1 MMLPRSHRWPG
12 TVAVV
17 LLHLVLL
24 GALMTVRPGHRTGP
38 PATTVVPLLRWLAP
52 APANSQVP
60 QAAARPAARTGD
72 KPATPSPQ
80 APRAEPQ
87 AITVPATTPPGR
99 AADPAVDPAGTAA
112 VAAPAQTASTPA
124 STPLN
129 LAWPGSGR
137 AAPPSPAA
145 QAARAAK
152 AEAALDRDA
161 RLANALGTDTTLR
174 SQVLADGTLRL
185 RQGAGC
191 VDAHPSRA
199 QGLDTF
205 NQSTH
210 PLPRSVE
217 SCR

>member
-1 MMLPRSHRWPG
+1 MTPLPIRRWPG
-12 TVAVV
+12 AIAVA
-17 LLHLVLL
+17 LLHLLLL
-24 GALMTVRPGHRTGP
+24 GALLTVRPVQRTAP
-38 PATTVVPLLRWLAP
+38 QATAAVPLLRWLAP
-52 APANSQVP
+52 ALPDPQVP
-60 QAAARPAARTGD
+60 QPRVA
-72 KPATPSPQ
+72 KPATRPGDKTA
-80 APRAEPQ
+80 APPPLAQPAAPQ
-87 AITVPATTPPGR
+87 AITLPATAPPDR
-99 AADPAVDPAGTAA
+99 AANTLADRSGSAS
-112 VAAPAQTASTPA
+112 APGPPLPA
-124 STPLN
+124 SAPLN

-137 AAPPSPAA
+137 AAPPSLAA

-174 SQVLADGTLRL
+174 TQALADGTLRL
-185 RQGAGC
+185 RQGTGC